1 MSVEVLHI
9 TVDGKEIDEKTD
21 IDKSKVKTDPKK
33 VLELFESGKPMF
45 VEFYANWCGHC
56 KTLAPEWNKLITTIK
71 DKDIAIV
78 SIESKVVDK
87 NIDKVLEDSGL
98 VEVKGFPTIGLIKNK
113 VWFPY
118 EGGRKMSFMLEFI
131 EKELSGMKGGA
142 RRRHRSIKRGKT
154 TKRKT
159 TKRKSTKRKSTKR
172 KSTKRKS
179 IRRRKY

>member
-1 MSVEVLHI
+1 MYNMSVEVVHI

-21 IDKSKVKTDPKK
+21 IDKTKVKTDPKK
-33 VLELFESGKPMF
+33 VLELFENKKPMF

-78 SIESKVVDK
+78 SIESKVINKD
-87 NIDKVLEDSGL
+87 IDKVLKESGL

-113 VWFPY
+113 KWIPY
-118 EGGRKMSFMLEFI
+118 EGGRTSKDMMNFI
-131 EKELSGMKGGA
+131 NEQLSMKGGA

-154 TKRKT
+154 TG
-159 TKRKSTKRKSTKR
+159 RKSTRRKSIRR

-179 IRRRKY
+179 IRHRKY

>member
-21 IDKSKVKTDPKK
+21 IDKSKVKTDPKG
-33 VLELFESGKPMF
+33 VLELFEKEKPMF

-71 DKDIAIV
+71 DNKDIAIKDIAIV

-87 NIDKVLEDSGL
+87 NIDKVLEKSGL
-98 VEVKGFPTIGLIKNK
+98 VEVKGFPTIGLIQNK
-113 VWFPY
+113 KWIPY
-118 EGGRKMSFMLEFI
+118 EGGRTSKDMMNFI
-131 EKELSGMKGGA
+131 NEQLSMKGGA

-154 TKRKT
+154 TRRKT
-159 TKRKSTKRKSTKR
+159 TKRKSIRRKG
-172 KSTKRKS
+172 TKRKS
-179 IRRRKY
+179 IRRKKY